1 MIGKILSGGI
11 MMEQLQNGNIPVL
24 DRSPIEEILKGSG
37 IVAVLEIEDSRKA
50 PYVSEALLK
59 GGINAIELAIRTPEA
74 IKAMK
79 LINKETPEM
88 KIGAGTIIFPDQVKM
103 VSDAGASFAVA
114 PGTNEAVIKTAI
126 ENRLPFAPGISCASD
141 IEKAISLGCSFLKLF
156 PAETLGG
163 IEYFKSLTYP
173 YAYLNLKFLPLGG
186 VNPSNL
192 SKWAALPSIY
202 AVGGSWIA
210 KKATIN
216 AEEYQV
222 ITRNSKEAIRIW
234 KNAKGEAI

>member
-1 MIGKILSGGI
+1 MLPELMYGTKEALIIHILFP
-11 MMEQLQNGNIPVL
+11 EHLRKAL
-24 DRSPIEEILKGSG
+24 LLKGSS

-88 KIGAGTIIFPDQVKM
+88 KIGAGTIIFPDQIKM

-156 PAETLGG
+156 PA
-163 IEYFKSLTYP
+163 SLT
-173 YAYLNLKFLPLGG
+173 A
-186 VNPSNL
+186 S
-192 SKWAALPSIY
+192 
-202 AVGGSWIA
+202 
-210 KKATIN
+210 
-216 AEEYQV
+216 
-222 ITRNSKEAIRIW
+222 
-234 KNAKGEAI
+234 